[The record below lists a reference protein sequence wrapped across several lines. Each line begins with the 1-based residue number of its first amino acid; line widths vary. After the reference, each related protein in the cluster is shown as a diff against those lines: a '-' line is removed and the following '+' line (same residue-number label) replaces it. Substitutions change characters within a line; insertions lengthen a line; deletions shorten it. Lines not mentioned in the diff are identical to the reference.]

1 MNKIYRVEEST
12 DTEKAPLLTTVLEEN
27 SEQLVN
33 SWDYFAYLLHAF
45 MLETGFKLRNESHR
59 KPDCYSFQYELANQE
74 SSDLAHCSVNIHRI
88 GPIMTIIGNFHGL
101 EERVSFVSSTIKIGD
116 IVCDQRYTNLRSVS
130 KEFKDKIALPLL
142 VKMQEHHGLVPF
154 NILQFPVEILV
165 QIAEKLSD
173 AKTIKSFIES
183 CQRFRQVS
191 EHPLLWKTLFSRHF
205 PLKYKA
211 AVEDQQSEPN
221 WHQLFKAAQREE
233 MSKKRQADGRTFQGL
248 DFEWPDFELIEPPF
262 SWIHFF
268 SI

>member
-1 MNKIYRVEEST
+1 MKSTVLNCVSISFTTKFAIMNKIYRVEEST
-12 DTEKAPLLTTVLEEN
+12 DTEKAPLLKTVLEEN

-74 SSDLAHCSVNIHRI
+74 SGDLAHCSVNIHRI
-88 GPIMTIIGNFHGL
+88 GPIMTIIGNYHGL

-173 AKTIKSFIES
+173 AKTIKSFIGVACFHE
-183 CQRFRQVS
+183 FRIHEFFFTKNV
-191 EHPLLWKTLFSRHF
+191 LLSFKVAAKCLFLVKINSFSNIFYLNRKILPCF
-205 PLKYKA
+205 NRKQEK
-211 AVEDQQSEPN
+211 
-221 WHQLFKAAQREE
+221 FRE
-233 MSKKRQADGRTFQGL
+233 KKFMD
-248 DFEWPDFELIEPPF
+248 
-262 SWIHFF
+262 S
-268 SI
+268 